1 MTTKKPKHK
10 YLTPEQVAEKLGI
23 SEGTLANWRAKD
35 MGPRWI
41 KVSGKVMYKSEAVS
55 TYIGNHASSMF
66 WNDKTPVKLNWRAPG
81 SQA

>member
-55 TYIGNHASSMF
+55 TYILHNGASIYWS
-66 WNDKTPVKLNWRAPG
+66 NRVPIKLNWRTPG